1 MGLVNKDSTPR
12 KAIYSEL
19 FDVTSELKEPLIV
32 SSLWV
37 RGSSRGIRNLAML
50 YPRVFIA
57 SVYRK
62 PSFSGVFTH
71 YESYLNQTY
80 KKSLIDTLL
89 FRCFLI
95 CSDYNL
101 FHLKVENL
109 REILKITSYP
119 SGIIEFL

>member
-37 RGSSRGIRNLAML
+37 RGSSSGIRNLAML